1 MSFTWPL
8 ALLCLLAA
16 PVLLGALWLVRRRR
30 RKLTVRV
37 SNIAVIRAAIPKR
50 SHWRR
55 RVPVALLVASLVVLG
70 VGAARPQIDTTVAR
84 SSTSILL
91 AMDVSRSMCS
101 TDVAPNRIVVAQKAA
116 SAFVKSQPEGTRI
129 GLVAFAGIA
138 GLVVP
143 PTTDQ
148 GKLVKAIDGLSTSRG
163 TAIGMAILASID
175 AIAEHNPDVAPTGVD
190 LGNGNGNGVPSDP
203 GAGDAP
209 VDPDSIPEPTG
220 PFQPD
225 TIVVLTDGANT
236 LGVEPLVAAAQAA
249 SRHIRVYTIGFGTTN
264 PAPVVCNPGQIGR
277 DIPSDAPID
286 VGGDPGF
293 GGGGGGGGGRRF
305 LQIDEPTLQAVA
317 KMTGGE
323 YFRAADAD
331 QLDSVFGDLPREVV
345 TQHRQEEITVWFVL
359 VGALLAA
366 AAIGLSMAWNRS

>member
-8 ALLCLLAA
+8 ALLSLLAV
-16 PVLLGALWLVRRRR
+16 PLLLGAWWLVRRRR
-30 RKLTVRV
+30 RRLAVRV
-37 SNIAVIRAAIPKR
+37 SNVAVIRAAIPKR
-50 SHWRR
+50 SHWKR
-55 RVPVALLVASLVVLG
+55 RVPVALLVASLVMLG
-70 VGAARPQIDTTVAR
+70 IGAARPQVTRTVSR

-101 TDVAPNRIVVAQKAA
+101 TDVKPNRIAVAQDAA
-116 SAFVKSQPEGTRI
+116 RTFVKSQPDGTRI

-148 GKLVKAIDGLSTSRG
+148 GKLVKAIDGLTTSRG

-175 AIAEHNPDVAPTGVD
+175 AIAEHNPNVAPTGVD
-190 LGNGNGNGVPSDP
+190 LGS
-203 GAGDAP
+203 GDATGPTDGTP
-209 VDPDSIPEPTG
+209 VDVDSIPEATG

-236 LGVEPLVAAAQAA
+236 LGVEPLVAAQQAA
-249 SRHIRVYTIGFGTTN
+249 ARHIRVYTIGFGTTT
-264 PAPVVCNPGQIGR
+264 PSQPVCNIDQIGR
-277 DIPSDAPID
+277 DIPTDAPID
-286 VGGDPGF
+286 IGGDPGF

-323 YFRAADAD
+323 YFRAADAE
-331 QLDSVFGDLPREVV
+331 QLDHVFGDLPREVV
-345 TQHRQEEITVWFVL
+345 TQQQREEITVWFVL
-359 VGALLAA
+359 VAALLAS
-366 AAIGLSMAWNRS
+366 AAIGLSLAWNRS

>member
-8 ALLCLLAA
+8 ALLSLLAA
-16 PVLLGALWLVRRRR
+16 PLLLGALWLVRRRR
-30 RKLTVRV
+30 HKLTVRV

-50 SHWRR
+50 SHWKR
-55 RVPVALLVASLVVLG
+55 RVPIALLVASLVVLG
-70 VGAARPQIDTTVAR
+70 VGAARPQINTTVDR

-101 TDVAPNRIVVAQKAA
+101 TDVAPNRIAVAQDAA
-116 SAFVKSQPEGTRI
+116 RTFVQSQPDGTRI

-148 GKLVKAIDGLSTSRG
+148 GKLVKAIDGLTTSRG

-175 AIAEHNPDVAPTGVD
+175 AIAEHNPDVEPTGVD
-190 LGNGNGNGVPSDP
+190 LGGDPTAIP
-203 GAGDAP
+203 GAGGAP
-209 VDPDSIPEPTG
+209 VDPDSIPEATG

-236 LGVEPLVAAAQAA
+236 LGVEPLVAAEQAA
-249 SRHIRVYTIGFGTTN
+249 ARHIRVYTIGFGTTE
-264 PAPVVCNPGQIGR
+264 PAPVVCNVGQLGR

-323 YFRAADAD
+323 YFRAADAE
-331 QLDSVFGDLPREVV
+331 QLDTVFGDLPREVE
-345 TQHRQEEITVWFVL
+345 TQHRQEEITVLFVL
-359 VGALLAA
+359 LGALLAT
-366 AAIGLSMAWNRS
+366 AAIGLSMAWNRT